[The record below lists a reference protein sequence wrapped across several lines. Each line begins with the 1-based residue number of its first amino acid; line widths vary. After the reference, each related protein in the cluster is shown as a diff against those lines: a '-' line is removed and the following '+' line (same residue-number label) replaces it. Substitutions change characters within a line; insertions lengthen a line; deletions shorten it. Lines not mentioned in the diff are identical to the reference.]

1 MKAAYS
7 YYNVATTHNITELFN
22 DAIILAK
29 NEDFDVFNALN
40 IMKNAECFEV
50 II

>member
-1 MKAAYS
+1 M
-7 YYNVATTHNITELFN
+7 VTTHSITELFN

-40 IMKNAECFEV
+40 IMKNAESFEV
-50 II
+50 LYKLL